1 MNYRDYQT
9 PIPQAQREEL
19 NKKVIYLIDSDR
31 AEVSGITQE
40 DIFNAYTGV
49 GGLHGLN
56 REDFDNYHEYS
67 EEKRSLRTG
76 SFSPRPSSVR
86 WLWPACGLRNT
97 ILWPT

>member
-56 REDFDNYHEYS
+56 RADL
-67 EEKRSLRTG
+67 KTG
-76 SFSPRPSSVR
+76 SFSLRPSSAH
-86 WLWPACGLRNT
+86 WSWPACGFRNT
-97 ILWPT
+97 ISWLT